1 MDVGEGANLQLPEWA
16 QSTLEKTIGNEDKL
30 AVAQC
35 DLTLDGR
42 YSDGWIVLTK
52 NHLAL
57 IIAKDDGDSSSP
69 ETQLTVLPVNEIDDL
84 SIEALIGNARLYATV
99 NGKRFTFARFSHSH
113 RREVESLVRIA
124 RMLKEGKLEEP
135 QKVDEHTAKRRKA
148 LMMRRMGL
156 CPRCGNPIHPR
167 WDICP
172 RCLNKS
178 RAFIRMLEFV
188 RPYWHIA
195 IFTFV
200 LMLILSAFETIQ
212 PLFAKLFLDR
222 VIPQRD
228 IKLLIIIAT
237 AILVINA
244 LTALLSA
251 VRGYI
256 MAWLGEKIVVDIR
269 RRLYEHIHSLSLTFF
284 DRRDTGRIISRITD
298 DTHRLN
304 DFLTG
309 GLQDIARD
317 ALVSV
322 AIGIILFAL
331 DYKLAIVTMIP
342 MPLLAISSVQF
353 GKRVRRLFHRTWR
366 RWAQV
371 TSLLADKLPGVRVI
385 KAFVQEHNE
394 IRKFTDTIY
403 DLFNASLRVA
413 RLWTVFFPT
422 IGFVTTLGYLAIW
435 GFGGYWVIKGSMSV
449 GTMIAFL
456 GYLWRFYAPV
466 QNLARITHRLQ
477 HAATA
482 AERIFEV
489 LDTESDM
496 EIPEDA
502 VELDEVKG
510 HIVVENV
517 SFSYDGVNKALK
529 EISFEI
535 QPGEMIGLVG
545 PTGAGKSTLINLI
558 CRFYDPDEGHIYI
571 DGHDLRN
578 VRPESLR
585 RHIGV
590 VLQDTYLFNGTI
602 SENIAYGKPDASR
615 EEIIA
620 AAYLANA
627 HEFIC
632 KAPYAYDTV
641 VGEHGSHL
649 SGGEKQRIAIAR
661 ALLRDPA
668 ILILDEATSNVD
680 TETEAK
686 IREAIERLIEGR
698 TTIAIAHRF
707 STLQNARKL
716 IVLDRGQLVEMG
728 TPEEL
733 MEKDGMF
740 ARLCRMQAELSKT
753 WAW

>member
-1 MDVGEGANLQLPEWA
+1 MELDDNANLQLPEWA
-16 QSTLEKTIGNEDKL
+16 CKAL
-30 AVAQC
+30 AEATNGESVKATAQC
-35 DLTLDGR
+35 DMDLNGQ
-42 YSDGWIVLTK
+42 YAEGW
-52 NHLAL
+52 LAL
-57 IIAKDDGDSSSP
+57 TENHIALVLRDDFLEPQVRAAPLNGI
-69 ETQLTVLPVNEIDDL
+69 ENV
-84 SIEALIGNARLYATV
+84 SIEAFVGNAKLYLV
-99 NGKRFTFARFSHSH
+99 INGKRIAFARFSHTH
-113 RREVESLVRIA
+113 RREVESLVRLLHK
-124 RMLKEGKLEEP
+124 LKESRHEEP
-135 QKVDEHTAKRRKA
+135 QVDPRIAKRRKA

-156 CPRCGNPIHPR
+156 CPRCGNPLHPR

-188 RPYWHIA
+188 RPYWHVTV
-195 IFTFV
+195 FSFV

-222 VIPQRD
+222 VIPQKD
-228 IKLLIIIAT
+228 VKLLIIIAS
-237 AILVINA
+237 AILLINA
-244 LTALLSA
+244 FTALFSA
-251 VRGYI
+251 IRGYV
-256 MAWLGEKIVVDIR
+256 MAWLGEKIVLDMR
-269 RRLYEHIHSLSLTFF
+269 KRLYEHIHMLSLTFF

-317 ALVSV
+317 ALISI
-322 AIGIILFAL
+322 AIGVVLFILHW
-331 DYKLAIVTMIP
+331 KLAIVTMIP
-342 MPLLAISSVQF
+342 MPLLALSSTQF
-353 GKRVRRLFHRTWR
+353 SKRVRRLFHRTWR

-371 TSLLADKLPGVRVI
+371 TSLLADRIPGVRVI
-385 KAFVQEHNE
+385 KAFVQEHRE
-394 IRKFTDTIY
+394 IQKFTETVY
-403 DLFNASLRVA
+403 DLFNASLQVA
-413 RLWTVFFPT
+413 RLWTIFFPA

-435 GFGGYWVIKGSMSV
+435 GFGGYWVMKGSMSV
-449 GTMIAFL
+449 GTMVAFL
-456 GYLWRFYAPV
+456 GFLWRFYAPV
-466 QNLARITHRLQ
+466 QNLARISHRLQ

-496 EIPEDA
+496 DVPPDA
-502 VELDEVKG
+502 IELKELKG
-510 HIVVENV
+510 HIVVDNV
-517 SFSYDGVNKALK
+517 SFSYDGVNKALNGV
-529 EISFEI
+529 SFEI
-535 QPGEMIGLVG
+535 QPGEMVGLVG

-558 CRFYDPDEGHIYI
+558 CRFYDPDEGRICI
-571 DGHDLRN
+571 DGHDLRK
-578 VRPESLR
+578 VKPESLR

-602 SENIAYGKPDASR
+602 SDNIAYGEPNASL
-615 EEIIA
+615 EEIVVA
-620 AAYLANA
+620 ARLANA

-632 KAPYAYDTV
+632 KAPYAYDTM

-661 ALLRDPA
+661 ALLRNPA

-680 TETEAK
+680 TETEVK
-686 IREAIERLIEGR
+686 IREAIERLIKGR

-707 STLQNARKL
+707 STLRSAKRL
-716 IVLDRGQLVEMG
+716 IVLDRGHVVEVG

-733 MEKDGMF
+733 MAKEGLF
-740 ARLCRMQAELSKT
+740 ARLCRMQAELSKI

>member
-1 MDVGEGANLQLPEWA
+1 MESGEYADLQLPEWA
-16 QSTLEKTIGNEDKL
+16 EEALLEAVGKDVTKL
-30 AVAQC
+30 SVAQC
-35 DLTLDGR
+35 DLSLDGE
-42 YSDGWIVLTK
+42 YADGWLVLTK
-52 NHLAL
+52 EHLISITRSNSASKSVKAL
-57 IIAKDDGDSSSP
+57 PLDEVE
-69 ETQLTVLPVNEIDDL
+69 ETIV
-84 SIEALIGNARLYATV
+84 EAFVGNAEFYVTT
-99 NGKRFTFARFSHSH
+99 NGKRLLFARFSHRH
-113 RREVESLVRIA
+113 RREVENLINVLRK
-124 RMLKEGKLEEP
+124 LKEGSAEAAL
-135 QKVDEHTAKRRKA
+135 QDASQTLKRKKSI
-148 LMMRRMGL
+148 MMRRMGL

-167 WDICP
+167 LDICT
-172 RCLNKS
+172 RCLNRSKVM
-178 RAFIRMLEFV
+178 IRMLGLV
-188 RPYWHIA
+188 YPYWHIA
-195 IFTFV
+195 LFSFI
-200 LMLILSAFETIQ
+200 LLLLLSAFETIQ

-222 VIPQRD
+222 VIPQHD
-228 IKLLIIIAT
+228 IKLLVTIAVV
-237 AILVINA
+237 ILVINA
-244 LTALLSA
+244 LTALFSA
-251 VRGYI
+251 IRGYV

-269 RRLYEHIHSLSLTFF
+269 RKLYEHIQSLSLTFF

-304 DFLTG
+304 DFLTS

-317 ALVSV
+317 ALTSI

-331 DYKLAIVTMIP
+331 HWKLALITLIP
-342 MPLLAISSVQF
+342 MPLLAFSSVQF
-353 GKRVRRLFHRTWR
+353 GRRVRRLFHRTWR

-371 TSLLADKLPGVRVI
+371 TSLLADKIPGVRVI
-385 KAFVQEHNE
+385 KAFVREQHE
-394 IRKFTDTIY
+394 INKFTEAIY
-403 DLFNASLRVA
+403 DLFTASLQVA
-413 RLWTVFFPT
+413 RLWTVFFPS

-435 GFGGYWVIKGSMSV
+435 GFGGYWVITGSMSV
-449 GTMIAFL
+449 GTMVAFL

-466 QNLARITHRLQ
+466 QNLARIAHRLQ

-496 EIPEDA
+496 EVPPDSI
-502 VELDEVKG
+502 ELEEVKG
-510 HIVVENV
+510 HIVIEDV

-529 EISFEI
+529 GVSFEVK
-535 QPGEMIGLVG
+535 PGEMVGLVG

-558 CRFYDPDEGHIYI
+558 CRFYDPDEGRIYI
-571 DGHDLRN
+571 DGHDIRN
-578 VRPESLR
+578 VKPESIR

-602 SENIAYGKPDASR
+602 ADNIAYGKPDASL
-615 EEIIA
+615 EEIVA
-620 AAYLANA
+620 AAYMANA

-632 KAPYAYDTV
+632 KAPYAYDTM

-661 ALLRDPA
+661 ALLKDPA

-686 IREAIERLIEGR
+686 IREAIEHLIEGR

-707 STLQNARKL
+707 STLRNAKKL
-716 IVLDRGQLVEMG
+716 IVLDRGKLVEVG

-733 MEKDGMF
+733 MAKDGLF
-740 ARLCRMQAELSKT
+740 ARLCKMQAELSKV

>member
-1 MDVGEGANLQLPEWA
+1 MNADEGANLQLPEWA
-16 QSTLEKTIGNEDKL
+16 QSALERAIGDEEKV

-42 YSDGWIVLTK
+42 YSEGWLVLTK

-57 IIAKDDGDSSSP
+57 ITMWGEGGADSSEP
-69 ETQLTVLPVNEIDDL
+69 QLNVLPVNEIDGL
-84 SIEALIGNARLYATV
+84 STEALIGNIRLHVAM

-113 RREVESLVRIA
+113 RREVESLVRA
-124 RMLKEGKLEEP
+124 LRMLKEGKLKEA
-135 QKVDEHTAKRRKA
+135 QVLDERAARQRRR
-148 LMMRRMGL
+148 LLMRRMGL

-172 RCLNKS
+172 RCMSKS
-178 RAFIRMLEFV
+178 KAFIRMLEFV

-195 IFTFV
+195 IFTFI

-228 IKLLIIIAT
+228 VRLLIVIAT
-237 AILVINA
+237 AILIINA

-251 VRGYI
+251 IRGYI

-269 RRLYEHIHSLSLTFF
+269 RKLYEHIHSLSLTFF

-317 ALVSV
+317 ALVSI
-322 AIGIILFAL
+322 AIGIILFTL
-331 DYKLAIVTMIP
+331 DYKLAIVTIIP
-342 MPLLAISSVQF
+342 MPLLAISSIQF
-353 GKRVRRLFHRTWR
+353 GKRVRTLFHRTWR

-394 IRKFTDTIY
+394 IRRFTETIY

-413 RLWTVFFPT
+413 RLWTIFFPT
-422 IGFVTTLGYLAIW
+422 IGFVTTLGYLGIW

-449 GTMIAFL
+449 GTMVAFL

-496 EIPEDA
+496 EVPENA
-502 VELDEVKG
+502 IELDEVKG
-510 HIVVENV
+510 HIVIENV
-517 SFSYDGVNKALK
+517 SFSYDGVNRALNGV
-529 EISFEI
+529 SFEI
-535 QPGEMIGLVG
+535 LPGEMIGLVG

-558 CRFYDPDEGHIYI
+558 CRFYDPDEGCIYV
-571 DGHDLRN
+571 DGHDLRS

-602 SENIAYGKPDASR
+602 AENISYGKPDASH

-627 HEFIC
+627 HEFIR
-632 KAPYAYDTV
+632 KAPYAYDTI

-707 STLQNARKL
+707 STLKNARKL
-716 IVLDRGQLVEMG
+716 VVLDRGQVVEIG

-733 MEKDGMF
+733 MEKDGLF